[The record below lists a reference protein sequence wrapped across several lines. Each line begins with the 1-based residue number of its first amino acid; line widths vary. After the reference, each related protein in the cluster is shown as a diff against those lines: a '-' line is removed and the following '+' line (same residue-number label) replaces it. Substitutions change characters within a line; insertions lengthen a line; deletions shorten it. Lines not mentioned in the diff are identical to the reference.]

1 MKLSHYLWDHLHKEL
16 LFVHQLER
24 EREKEGVRERGRDRE
39 RREERRGLTSG
50 QSLIPEPENLLQVMK
65 AARSLAHPDS
75 GMTLS
80 VQYICL
86 VTEDELETLSHLCAE
101 DRVTQ
106 QREQLGGEGEEGVG
120 SEGRGER
127 GEISCTN
134 RLTTLHT
141 P

>member
-1 MKLSHYLWDHLHKEL
+1 MELPHYLWDHLHKEL

-24 EREKEGVRERGRDRE
+24 ERERGSQRGRDRE

-50 QSLIPEPENLLQVMK
+50 AESHSPENLLQVMK
-65 AARSLAHPDS
+65 AAPSLAHPDS

-86 VTEDELETLSHLCAE
+86 VTEDELETLGHLCAE
-101 DRVTQ
+101 DRITQ
-106 QREQLGGEGEEGVG
+106 QREHLGGEE
-120 SEGRGER
+120 RDER

-134 RLTTLHT
+134 WLTTLHT
-141 P
+141 PW